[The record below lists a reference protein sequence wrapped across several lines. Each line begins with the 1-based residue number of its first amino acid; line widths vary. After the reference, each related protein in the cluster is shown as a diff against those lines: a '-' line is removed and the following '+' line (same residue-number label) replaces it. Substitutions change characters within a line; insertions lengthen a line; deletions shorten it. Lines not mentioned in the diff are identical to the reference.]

1 MNCKLCKVPMAE
13 GLKLI
18 ENIGSKP
25 LEDPTKDQ

>member
-1 MNCKLCKVPMAE
+1 VPMAE

-18 ENIGSKP
+18 ENMGSEP